1 MGDTL
6 DISAYFNDPLYQ
18 LPNGYGAMNST
29 SPSTSSTSGLIDNIS
44 GTIGKVADF
53 GFNVQKTVLANQAQS
68 QNLQLQGLMAN
79 LGFKTAQTQALAQSQ
94 VAQYQAQGQVAQA
107 YKAAGLNTGG
117 SLSPM
122 MLILGAGLVYL
133 LAKKG

>member
-18 LPNGYGAMNST
+18 LPNGYGAMNSA
-29 SPSTSSTSGLIDNIS
+29 SPSTSSTSGLIDSIS
-44 GTIGKVADF
+44 SSIGKVADF
-53 GFNVQKTVLANQAQS
+53 GFNVQKSILANQTQS